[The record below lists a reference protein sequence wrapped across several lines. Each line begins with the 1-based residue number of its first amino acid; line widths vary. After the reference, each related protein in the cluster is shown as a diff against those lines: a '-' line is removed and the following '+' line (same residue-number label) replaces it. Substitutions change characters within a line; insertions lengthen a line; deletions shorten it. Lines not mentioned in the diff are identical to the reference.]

1 MDEVKSIAKLSAAL
15 QIAQLEF
22 EPIIRDA
29 QNPAFKRNGKIS
41 TYATLKSVIIAVR
54 ETLKK
59 HGLVIIQKNIFR
71 EGMFGVA
78 SKLVHLESGEEYAS
92 EFLAPIDKQ
101 SAQGVASCLTYAR
114 RSEYMTLLGLTP
126 EDDDDG
132 NAASGINQNPQNG
145 QQEQQSSKLMP
156 GRPKGRP
163 KQAVKTPTEAITAPP
178 AAQTEAPAPESP
190 KTEENAPEAPETP
203 KEANVTNL
211 PNKEELQEFYR
222 RAKIVSA
229 KLGEAGLAEPG
240 PKLVKFITVVAGVQ
254 SMPAI
259 DKIKFEAIVSKLEE
273 TSQKHPIGLIQTIEE
288 RIK

>member
-1 MDEVKSIAKLSAAL
+1 MDDVKSVTKLAAAL
-15 QIAQLEF
+15 QKAQLEF

-41 TYATLKSVIIAVR
+41 TYATLKSVIDTVR
-54 ETLKK
+54 ETLEK
-59 HGLVIIQKNIFR
+59 HGLVVIQRNIFR

-78 SKLVHLESGEEYAS
+78 SKLVHLESGEEYTS

-132 NAASGINQNPQNG
+132 NAVSGINQFTQPNPQNG
-145 QQEQQSSKLMP
+145 QQSPKSAP

-163 KQAVKTPTEAITAPP
+163 KQAVKPSPEAITAPP
-178 AAQTEAPAPESP
+178 AAQNEVPVPESP
-190 KTEENAPEAPETP
+190 KTEENAPEAPKQTD
-203 KEANVTNL
+203 VTIL
-211 PNKEELQEFYR
+211 PTKEELQGFYT
-222 RAKIVSA
+222 RAKAVST
-229 KLGEAGLAEPG
+229 KLGEAGLTEPG
-240 PKLVKFITVVAGVQ
+240 PKLVKFITAVAGVP

-259 DKIKFEAIVSKLEE
+259 DKTKFEAIISRLEE
-273 TSQKHPIGLIQTIEE
+273 TVKNHPTGLIQTIEE
-288 RIK
+288 RIKT